1 MHQNMKNF
9 YDQQD
14 ISTLNIGVTLSPI
27 KDKDF
32 PDILL
37 KINTVVLYEGILTEN
52 TSFKHQ
58 WPLMDIF
65 KISLELKNKNYKSSS
80 NTAVSIDSLKIDDFN
95 IVPMWTQLAKYSN
108 DSNVTAPTNYLGFN
122 GTWSL
127 EITESFYRWQHKIT
141 GQGWLLKP

>member
-1 MHQNMKNF
+1 MKNF

-14 ISTLNIGVTLSPI
+14 TNLNIRVVLSPI

-37 KINTVVLYEGILTEN
+37 KINTVVLHEGILTES
-52 TSFKHQ
+52 TVFKHQ
-58 WPLMDIF
+58 WPLVNIF

-80 NTAVSIDSLKIDDFN
+80 KTAISINSLKIDEFD
-95 IVPMWTQLAKYSN
+95 IVPNWTQLATYHN

-127 EITESFYRWQHKIT
+127 EITEPFYRWQHKIT

>member
-1 MHQNMKNF
+1 MKNF

-14 ISTLNIGVTLSPI
+14 TNLNIRMVLSPT

-37 KINTVVLYEGILTEN
+37 KINAVVLHEGILTES
-52 TSFKHQ
+52 TAFKQ
-58 WPLMDIF
+58 QCTLMDVF
-65 KISLELKNKNYKSSS
+65 KISLELRNKNYKYSSG
-80 NTAVSIDSLKIDDFN
+80 TAVSIDSLKIDDFD
-95 IVPMWTQLAKYSN
+95 IVPDWTQLASYHN

-127 EITESFYRWQHKIT
+127 EITEPFYRWQHKIT

>member
-14 ISTLNIGVTLSPI
+14 INLNIDVTLSPI

-32 PDILL
+32 PDIIL
-37 KINTVVLYEGILTEN
+37 KINTVVLYEGILTKN
-52 TSFKHQ
+52 ISFKHQ
-58 WPLMDIF
+58 QPLMDIF

-80 NTAVSIDSLKIDDFN
+80 NTAVSINSLKIDDFN
-95 IVPMWTQLAKYSN
+95 IVPRWTQLAKYSN

-122 GTWSL
+122 GKWSL
-127 EITESFYRWQHKIT
+127 EITEPFYRWQHKIT

>member
-1 MHQNMKNF
+1 M
-9 YDQQD
+9 
-14 ISTLNIGVTLSPI
+14 LSPI

-37 KINTVVLYEGILTEN
+37 KINTVVLHEGTLTES
-52 TSFKHQ
+52 TVFKHQ
-58 WPLMDIF
+58 WLLMDIF

-80 NTAVSIDSLKIDDFN
+80 KTAISIDSLKIDEFD
-95 IVPMWTQLAKYSN
+95 IVPNWTQLAIYHN

-127 EITESFYRWQHKIT
+127 EITEPFYRWQHKIT

>member
-14 ISTLNIGVTLSPI
+14 TNLNIRVTLSPI

-80 NTAVSIDSLKIDDFN
+80 NTAVSINSLKIDDFDV
-95 IVPMWTQLAKYSN
+95 VPMWTQLAKYSN

-122 GTWSL
+122 GKWSL
-127 EITESFYRWQHKIT
+127 EITEPFYRWQHKIT

>member
-1 MHQNMKNF
+1 MKNF

-14 ISTLNIGVTLSPI
+14 TNLNIRVMLSPI

-37 KINTVVLYEGILTEN
+37 KINTVVLHEGTLTES
-52 TSFKHQ
+52 TVFKHQ

-80 NTAVSIDSLKIDDFN
+80 KTAISIDSLKIDEFD
-95 IVPMWTQLAKYSN
+95 IVPNWTQLAIYHN